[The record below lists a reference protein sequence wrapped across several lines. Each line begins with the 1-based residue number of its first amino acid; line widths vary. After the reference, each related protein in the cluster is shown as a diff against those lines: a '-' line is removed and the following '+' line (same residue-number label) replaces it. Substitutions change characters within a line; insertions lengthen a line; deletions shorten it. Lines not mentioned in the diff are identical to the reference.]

1 MQRQFGRLMKRSADD
16 SQVAILL
23 KDFEEADKILGRV
36 SSTSYYIFFSQHHAL
51 ACTSPAGCDLLI
63 SFRILELT
71 ATLPHSDRSSIPPAH
86 GAMLGRLS

>member
-36 SSTSYYIFFSQHHAL
+36 SSRLYFLFPAPCFSVHFP
-51 ACTSPAGCDLLI
+51 CGV
-63 SFRILELT
+63 
-71 ATLPHSDRSSIPPAH
+71 
-86 GAMLGRLS
+86 